1 MLGPRAMHE
10 ALYAQSTKWGPLLF
24 QNAVVSTP
32 AQLAGALI
40 LCSLA
45 GFAGTL
51 LTRASQALT
60 KLTTACA
67 VAPPRLLA
75 LTWAATVCSSGVH
88 YVCMLLVMSFN
99 VYVIAAVIAGHALGW
114 VSLDCSTRVR
124 VWRRHAREAAAA
136 AKGGQQRKSKD
147 ALTEQSPKRACCAAA
162 AECQCNDA
170 AEEERGAAG
179 GAQGGGGGG
188 CCARLGEAAAG
199 GCQCASREA
208 AGDDGTLP
216 PHTMGWL

>member
-1 MLGPRAMHE
+1 MLGPRAMHA

-88 YVCMLLVMSFN
+88 YGCMLLVMSFN

-124 VWRRHAREAAAA
+124 VWRRHARDAAAA
-136 AKGGQQRKSKD
+136 AKGGQQRGKD